1 MGLFERLSVRGKVMG
16 GFAVVIIF
24 TILISIVS
32 ILIMLNFNSASSYAH
47 EVLTVRRVTLV
58 TVREM
63 IESMHD
69 DLFISQEEL
78 ENNTPE
84 LLKSIDE
91 KVNAVSAKVKA
102 LRGRTTPEQT
112 AIIKNSIAE
121 YENVYRSEYI
131 PAVAAQ
137 DLHKMHFVFSK
148 KMQKLKIA
156 ADKACNTIIETQIA
170 NGVSKIEENTSY
182 TPIYGILGA
191 SACATVLAILIAMVV
206 SSYTVKNLHT
216 ALNASTSIANGDL
229 SKSVKSSS
237 RDEFGQLLDAVERMR
252 HQLNDLVGKIKSSV
266 GQAVSDFRSINDIT
280 MIIDESARSNEAK
293 AMTVAAASDEMVSTT
308 GDIAKNC
315 QTAAVTADESNK
327 STKEGVN
334 KVHVTI
340 NSIRDQVEK
349 SKNDALLVSRLVEQS
364 QKIGTIVQTI
374 EDIAS
379 QTNLLALNAAI
390 EAARAGEAGK
400 GFAVVADEVRS
411 LASRTSGSTSE
422 ITKMVSEIQNDANTA
437 NDSMTASVE
446 HMGVLASQTEEV
458 ENLLSSIIENVNS
471 VNTQIAQIATAAEQQ
486 TTATSEISS
495 NMQSITNESQ
505 NLTENVRTAQGTV
518 NSSVDNLNS
527 LKAMVDRFIV

>member
-1 MGLFERLSVRGKVMG
+1 MGFFERLSVRGKVMG

-32 ILIMLNFNSASSYAH
+32 VLIMLNFNSASSYAH
-47 EVLTVRRVTLV
+47 EVLAVRRVTLS

-63 IESMHD
+63 IDTMHND
-69 DLFISQEEL
+69 IFLSQAEL
-78 ENNTPE
+78 ENNTPD
-84 LLKSIDE
+84 LLKGIEE
-91 KVNAVSAKVKA
+91 KVVAVSTKVKA
-102 LRGRTTPEQT
+102 LRGRTTPQQT

-121 YENVYRSEYI
+121 YENLYRNEFL
-131 PAVAAQ
+131 PALAAQ
-137 DLHKMHFVFSK
+137 DHERMQSAFTKMH
-148 KMQKLKIA
+148 KLKVA
-156 ADKACNTIIETQIA
+156 ADKACANIVETQIG
-170 NGVSKIEENTSY
+170 NGIAKIEENTSY
-182 TPIYGILGA
+182 TPIYGILVA
-191 SACATVLAILIAMVV
+191 SSCATVLAIMIAMIV
-206 SSYTVKNLHT
+206 SNYTVKNLRT
-216 ALNASTSIANGDL
+216 ALIASSAIAKGDL
-229 SKSVKSSS
+229 SKPVKSTSK
-237 RDEFGQLLDAVERMR
+237 DEFGKLLDEVEQMR
-252 HQLNDLVGKIKSSV
+252 TQLNELVGKIKSSV
-266 GQAVSDFRSINDIT
+266 GQAVSDFGSIHDIT
-280 MIIDESARSNEAK
+280 MVIDESARSNESK

-315 QTAAVTADESNK
+315 QNAALTADESNK
-327 STKEGVN
+327 STQDGVD
-334 KVHVTI
+334 KVHQTI
-340 NSIRDQVEK
+340 DSIREQVEK
-349 SKNDALLVSRLVEQS
+349 SKKDASLVARLVDQT

-422 ITKMVSEIQNDANTA
+422 ITKMVTEIQNDANTA
-437 NDSMTASVE
+437 NDSMAASVE
-446 HMGVLASQTEEV
+446 QMGILANQTAEV
-458 ENLLSSIIENVNS
+458 ESLLSSIIENVTS
-471 VNTQIAQIATAAEQQ
+471 VNTQISQIATAAEQQ